1 MWSADDGDDYHDND
15 DDDVDDDDNDDD
27 DDDDED
33 YDEDDAIGMKIPL
46 HFWTKIK
53 RELSACYFLPYVS
66 TKTQLLLYLIG

>member
-15 DDDVDDDDNDDD
+15 DDDVDDD
-27 DDDDED
+27 ED
-33 YDEDDAIGMKIPL
+33 YDEDDAIGLKISL

>member
-15 DDDVDDDDNDDD
+15 DDDVDEVDDNDDD
-27 DDDDED
+27 DDDDD
-33 YDEDDAIGMKIPL
+33 YDEDDAIGLKIPL

-53 RELSACYFLPYVS
+53 RELSACFFLPYVS

>member
-15 DDDVDDDDNDDD
+15 DDDVDDVDDN
-27 DDDDED
+27 DDDED
-33 YDEDDAIGMKIPL
+33 YDEDDAIGLKIPL

-53 RELSACYFLPYVS
+53 RELSACFFLPYVS